1 MSHMNIRQVILLFSC
16 LMSFCVFPAFSQERL
31 VPVGRSSSYEY
42 YERVD
47 ELLLERGRN
56 KFVFQVRPSFGP
68 ETCLFFSD
76 DTKELVLR
84 EAGKNIW
91 YAEEWY
97 SPSKASKKRRDPNND
112 IDIKEYRCPVS
123 TRISEKLDSLFMSA
137 VFSSSLMND
146 SSGLDGTTFELR
158 TFWGRYA
165 ASCWS
170 PKQDD
175 SNCSR
180 LVRVLEALCGFVKEE
195 NIDGIEGL
203 VPEIDALTAT
213 FTDLLPQGG
222 KIVDR
227 ETGYVYESR

>member
-1 MSHMNIRQVILLFSC
+1 MKTRFCIFFLILS
-16 LMSFCVFPAFSQERL
+16 VFPAFSQDRL

-47 ELLLERGRN
+47 DLLLGRGRN
-56 KFVFQVRPSFGP
+56 KFVFQVRPSFEA

-76 DTKELVLR
+76 ETKELVLR

-91 YAEEWY
+91 YSMEWY
-97 SPSKASKKRRDPNND
+97 SSSKASKKRRDLYYD
-112 IDIKEYRCPVS
+112 IAIKEYRCPVS

-146 SSGLDGTTFELR
+146 SLGLDGTTFELR

-170 PKQDD
+170 PKQDE

-180 LVRVLEALCGFVKEE
+180 LVCVLEALCGFVREE
-195 NIDGIEGL
+195 NINGIEGL
-203 VPEIDALTAT
+203 IPEIDALTAI
-213 FTDLLPQGG
+213 FSDLLPQGG

-227 ETGYVYESR
+227 ETGFLFESR

>member
-1 MSHMNIRQVILLFSC
+1 MNIRQIILLFLC
-16 LMSFCVFPAFSQERL
+16 LISFCVFPAFSQERL
-31 VPVGRSSSYEY
+31 VPEGRSSSYEY

-47 ELLLERGRN
+47 DLLLGRGRN
-56 KFVFQVRPSFGP
+56 KFVFQVRPSFDP

-76 DTKELVLR
+76 ETKELVLR

-91 YAEEWY
+91 YSEEWY
-97 SPSKASKKRRDPNND
+97 SFSKASKKRRGPNND
-112 IDIKEYRCPVS
+112 FAIKEYRCHVS
-123 TRISEKLDSLFMSA
+123 TRISEKLDSLFMAA
-137 VFSSSLMND
+137 VFSSSLMSD
-146 SSGLDGTTFELR
+146 SLGLDGITFELR

-180 LVRVLEALCGFVKEE
+180 LVCVLKALCGFVKEE
-195 NIDGIEGL
+195 NVNGIEGL
-203 VPEIDALTAT
+203 VPEIDALTAI
-213 FTDLLPQGG
+213 FSDLLPQGG

-227 ETGYVYESR
+227 ETGFLYESR

>member
-1 MSHMNIRQVILLFSC
+1 MKIRFCIFLLILNA
-16 LMSFCVFPAFSQERL
+16 FPAFSQDRL

-47 ELLLERGRN
+47 GLLLGRGRN
-56 KFVFQVRPSFGP
+56 KFVFQVRPSYDP

-76 DTKELVLR
+76 ETKELVLR

-91 YAEEWY
+91 YSEKWF
-97 SPSKASKKRRDPNND
+97 SSSKASKKRRNLNNV
-112 IDIKEYRCPVS
+112 IAIKEYRCPVS

-137 VFSSSLMND
+137 VFSSSLMAG
-146 SSGLDGTTFELR
+146 SMGFDGTTFELR
-158 TFWGRYA
+158 TFGGRYA

-180 LVRVLEALCGFVKEE
+180 LVCVLEALCGFVKEG
-195 NIDGIEGL
+195 NINGIEGL
-203 VPEIDALTAT
+203 VPEIDALTAI
-213 FTDLLPQGG
+213 FSDLLPQGG
-222 KIVDR
+222 RIVDR
-227 ETGYVYESR
+227 ETGFVYESR